1 MTDKEIVNALI
12 ERNRFVTRQFFYVNC
27 RPLLTS
33 VINKLFDYSVDYD
46 EFVNELYQLLME
58 DDARRLRQFDFRSS
72 IYQWLKTVSIRH
84 FAQKRSLLIDNTSK
98 VSPLKTEED
107 DDVAEDGLCESS
119 TSESRVAAR
128 IDLDNLLSQMR
139 NERYVFV
146 IKKLML
152 EDVEPRLLAKSMGIT
167 IENLYNVKKRAMAA
181 LTKVALK
188 DKKNYGNEK

>member
-107 DDVAEDGLCESS
+107 DDVAEDGRDVSDGRER
-119 TSESRVAAR
+119 RVR
-128 IDLDNLLSQMR
+128 GGRVCTGMR
-139 NERYVFV
+139 GNAGGGGLHRQH
-146 IKKLML
+146 L
-152 EDVEPRLLAKSMGIT
+152 RT
-167 IENLYNVKKRAMAA
+167 
-181 LTKVALK
+181 VA
-188 DKKNYGNEK
+188 GRRQR